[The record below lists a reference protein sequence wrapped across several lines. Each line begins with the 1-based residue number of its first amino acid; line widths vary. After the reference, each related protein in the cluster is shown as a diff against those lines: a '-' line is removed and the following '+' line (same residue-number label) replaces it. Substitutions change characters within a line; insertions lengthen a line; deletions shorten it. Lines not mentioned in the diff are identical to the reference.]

1 MPGAPGRAWLQH
13 HRPVQVHQ
21 QGARVLRLLRFWGH
35 LLRCVH
41 HSGLA
46 GLSHPLPGVEQ
57 RGSGGLLGHGLRV
70 HHCLCRDCPHT
81 GVQRVQLQPWGD
93 EQI

>member
-1 MPGAPGRAWLQH
+1 MPGAPGRAWLQY

-21 QGARVLRLLRFWGH
+21 QGPRVLRLLCVWGH
-35 LLRCVH
+35 LLRGVH
-41 HSGLA
+41 HAGLA

-57 RGSGGLLGHGLRV
+57 RGSGGLLGHGLWV
-70 HHCLCRDCPHT
+70 HHCLRWNCPYT
-81 GVQRVQLQPWGD
+81 GVQRVQLQPGGD